1 MIVKQVVEHNKKKWL
16 QPRQAIVQEMYSMDI
31 DILETILI
39 PKNMCEDG
47 YVWILGPWSFR
58 VIGRSNSQMQ
68 ASIVLL
74 TNESNASTCQMSEG
88 LEHFYVLYVR

>member
-47 YVWILGPWSFR
+47 YVWILGP
-58 VIGRSNSQMQ
+58 
-68 ASIVLL
+68 
-74 TNESNASTCQMSEG
+74 
-88 LEHFYVLYVR
+88 